1 MATNFHQPSVN
12 ALFDAMPLPMIT
24 FGVNGVATFANRA
37 ARLHPGKPVEAMSG
51 RIVIKN
57 LAQAITLGKVKLP
70 YAAEVGVADG
80 KKLKGQ
86 FMAGP
91 SGLDIAFV
99 ALPEEKEEAQA
110 GPGVQ
115 SRMGLDQI
123 IELLQDEV
131 GPPMR
136 KLTGMLGS
144 LPESEEGNR
153 LELAADEL
161 KERLRRLAD
170 LLAVFGEEAMMM
182 DDRMD
187 LGALVTQTL
196 EDLKPKAVQSKVR
209 FEVKP
214 PSGTLPPIYGNAR
227 LIKRALFE
235 CFDNALTH
243 SRREVKGGVDCAV
256 QISYTLTGEH
266 VLISVRNQ
274 GAIAPEDKGIETRDL
289 FAARSPTQAN
299 GRLGLPLV
307 NRIVGLHGGNMR
319 MSIVDG
325 EDTRVMIE
333 FPTGAPQRGQ
343 ANLDMEQAQRYAAD
357 LAQLMQ
363 RRKKEDAT

>member
-1 MATNFHQPSVN
+1 MAINYHQPSVN
-12 ALFDAMPLPMIT
+12 ALFDAMPVPVIT
-24 FGVNGVATFANRA
+24 FGVNGVATFANEA
-37 ARLHPGKPVEAMSG
+37 ARVHPGKPVEAMSG

-57 LAQAITLGKVKLP
+57 LAQAITLGKIKLP
-70 YAAEVGVADG
+70 FKTEVGVADG
-80 KKLKGQ
+80 KKLHGV
-86 FMAGP
+86 FMSGP

-99 ALPEEKEEAQA
+99 ALPDEQEPSPA

-115 SRMGLDQI
+115 SRMGLHQI

-131 GPPMR
+131 APPMR
-136 KLTGMLGS
+136 KLLGLLGT
-144 LPESEEGNR
+144 LPESEEGNQI
-153 LELAADEL
+153 ELAADAL
-161 KERLRRLAD
+161 KERLRRLDD
-170 LLAVFGEEAMMM
+170 LLAVFGEEAMLM

-187 LGALVTQTL
+187 LGALVEQTVA
-196 EDLKPKAVQSKVR
+196 ELKPKAVPAKVH

-214 PSGTLPPIYGNAR
+214 PANTLPPIYGNAR
-227 LIKRALFE
+227 LIKRALYE

-243 SRREVKGGVDCAV
+243 SRREVKPGNDVAV
-256 QISYTLTGEH
+256 QIGYTLTGEH

-274 GAIAPEDKGIETRDL
+274 GAMAAEDKGIETRDL
-289 FAARSPTQAN
+289 FAARRPEQAN

-357 LAQLMQ
+357 LAELMS
-363 RRKKEDAT
+363 RRKKEAP